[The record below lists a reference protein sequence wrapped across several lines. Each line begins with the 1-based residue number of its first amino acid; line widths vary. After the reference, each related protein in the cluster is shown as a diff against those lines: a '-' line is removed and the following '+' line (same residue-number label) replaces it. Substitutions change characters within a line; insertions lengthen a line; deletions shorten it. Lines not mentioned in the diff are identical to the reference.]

1 MLIVMESYH
10 VKEVIL
16 SISHPPDIY
25 LFKVN
30 NRNTRKKS
38 EIWPKLT
45 IKTPKRRH

>member
-16 SISHPPDIY
+16 STSHPPDIY